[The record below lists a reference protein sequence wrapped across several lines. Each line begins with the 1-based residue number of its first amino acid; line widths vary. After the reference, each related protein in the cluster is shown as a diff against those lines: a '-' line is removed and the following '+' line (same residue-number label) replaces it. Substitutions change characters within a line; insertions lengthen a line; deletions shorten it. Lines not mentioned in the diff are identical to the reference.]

1 MDFRFRK
8 RIELAPGVRL
18 NVAILLFL
26 AGCATQPVDPAIVAA
41 SKEPL
46 TCANKEE
53 CDSYWQRAQA
63 YVSKNS
69 NYPIQSVTDTVL
81 KTDGPVYGSS
91 DNAYHLIKVPNTDG
105 SATIE
110 VQIACDSPFGCRPDR
125 TVETINLKRFVREP
139 K

>member
-1 MDFRFRK
+1 MGFRIRK
-8 RIELAPGVRL
+8 RIKLAPGVRV
-18 NVAILLFL
+18 NVAISLFL
-26 AGCATQPVDPAIVAA
+26 AGCATQPVDPALLAA

-46 TCANKEE
+46 TCANKEQ

-69 NYPIQSVTDTVL
+69 TYPIQSVTDTVL
-81 KTDGPVYGSS
+81 TTEGPTYGSAG
-91 DNAYHLIKVPNTDG
+91 NAYHLIKVPNADG

-110 VQIACDSPFGCRPDR
+110 VQIACDNPFGCRPDR
-125 TVETINLKRFVREP
+125 TVETINLKRFVRES